1 MRKILTLL
9 SILIV
14 ALLIV
19 GCSSVSI
26 KEAKSEGYIGK
37 TVTLSGKADNSIKI
51 GSLSGYTIKDKEG
64 ESIAVKSDTL
74 AKEGSEV
81 SVKGTIMK
89 DSLFG
94 YYLLAKD

>member
-1 MRKILTLL
+1 MRRILTIL
-9 SILIV
+9 SILV
-14 ALLIV
+14 AVLFVI

-26 KEAKSEGYIGK
+26 KEAKSEEYVGK

-51 GSLSGYTIKDKEG
+51 GSLSGYTLKDKEG
-64 ESIAVKSDTL
+64 ESIAVKSDIL

-81 SVKGTIMK
+81 SVRGTIMK

-94 YYLLAKD
+94 YYLLAKE